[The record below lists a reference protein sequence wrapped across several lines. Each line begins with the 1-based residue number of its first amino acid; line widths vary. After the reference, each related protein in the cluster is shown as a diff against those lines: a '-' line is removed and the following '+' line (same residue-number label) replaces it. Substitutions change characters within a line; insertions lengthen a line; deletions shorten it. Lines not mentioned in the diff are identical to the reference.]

1 MLSVGQQK
9 IISQGDLANASF
21 FSEPETNIE
30 FRILRQDK
38 ELVVPVRVSARTF
51 SNTEDSHSKVNIRE
65 SNASEF
71 SLTGNLQVDGILDSN
86 LTDNNDR

>member
-1 MLSVGQQK
+1 M
-9 IISQGDLANASF
+9 
-21 FSEPETNIE
+21 
-30 FRILRQDK
+30 
-38 ELVVPVRVSARTF
+38 VPVIVAARTF